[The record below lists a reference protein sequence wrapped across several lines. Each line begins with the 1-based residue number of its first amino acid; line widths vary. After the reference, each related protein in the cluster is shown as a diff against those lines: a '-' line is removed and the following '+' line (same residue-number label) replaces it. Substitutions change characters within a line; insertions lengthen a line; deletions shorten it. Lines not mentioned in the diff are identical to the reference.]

1 MGKKKYR
8 LKEGIK
14 GQVSLTTPSFEC
26 IIKEGEELELTDEQ
40 VRRMKNFI
48 EPVPI
53 VRKKKVEVESIEE
66 VRTDIIVEEDK

>member
-8 LKEGIK
+8 VKEGIK

-26 IIKEGEELELTDEQ
+26 IIKQGEEVELTDEQ
-40 VRRMKNFI
+40 IRRMKDFI
-48 EPVPI
+48 EPVPV
-53 VRKKKVEVESIEE
+53 VRKKKVEVEE